1 MPRLWCGNQGFIFS
15 VAERVY
21 TIPGTSYQQTGLLKY
36 ICSSDQFVLHL
47 GHFPANFFF
56 QTQIKSGKL
65 ELINWRPVFCYNQ
78 QLLDVWCAGS
88 TSGDGFDSSTRP
100 TRLDPRRLE
109 MWGKDRDRF
118 SRATPTGK
126 NRFLTY
132 LQCWLM
138 DTWINLI
145 SRLTRAQIC
154 IKIYI
159 YIDICIT

>member
-1 MPRLWCGNQGFIFS
+1 MQRLWCGNHGFIFS
-15 VAERVY
+15 VAKRVY
-21 TIPGTSYQQTGLLKY
+21 TVAGASYQQT
-36 ICSSDQFVLHL
+36 QFWSVRATSWA
-47 GHFPANFFF
+47 FPGQFFF

-88 TSGDGFDSSTRP
+88 TSGDGFDSSTRK

-126 NRFLTY
+126 NRLLTY

-159 YIDICIT
+159 YRHMYYINIGIY

>member
-1 MPRLWCGNQGFIFS
+1 MRKPGFHFFRS
-15 VAERVY
+15 R
-21 TIPGTSYQQTGLLKY
+21 TG
-36 ICSSDQFVLHL
+36 IHHSWNFI
-47 GHFPANFFF
+47 PANRIIEVYMQFWSVRATSWAFPGQFFF

-159 YIDICIT
+159 YRHMYYINIGIY